1 VKRLAALG
9 ACLWLLAAPAVAVAA
24 CPQTSVADIE
34 DEVMCPVCGTPLAL
48 ATGAPQADAERA
60 FILDLVEDCR
70 TKPEILDALVAE
82 YGPGVL
88 ALPPA
93 TGFDVAAYAVPIV
106 AVLMA
111 TGLVIVLVI
120 RWRRSQ
126 GEPLDE
132 APPNAGSDD
141 ADRLL
146 AEERASEE
154 DEQRLDAD
162 LRRYDL

>member
-1 VKRLAALG
+1 
-9 ACLWLLAAPAVAVAA
+9 
-24 CPQTSVADIE
+24 VADIE

-48 ATGAPQADAERA
+48 ATGSPQAEAERA
-60 FILDLVEDCR
+60 FILDLVEDCQS
-70 TKPEILDALVAE
+70 KPQILAALVRE

-93 TGFDVAAYAVPIV
+93 TGFDLAAYAVPII
-106 AVLMA
+106 AVLLA
-111 TGLVIVLVI
+111 TLLVIVLVI

-132 APPNAGSDD
+132 LPPNAGVDD

>member
-1 VKRLAALG
+1 M
-9 ACLWLLAAPAVAVAA
+9 ACLWLLAAPAVALAK

-48 ATGAPQADAERA
+48 ATEAPQANAERE
-60 FILDLVEDCR
+60 FILDLVEECKS
-70 TKPEILDALVAE
+70 KPEILDALVGE
-82 YGPGVL
+82 YGPSVL

-93 TGFDVAAYAVPIV
+93 VGFDLA
-106 AVLMA
+106 AVLLA
-111 TGLVIVLVI
+111 TALVIFLVI
-120 RWRRSQ
+120 RWRRTQ
-126 GEPLDE
+126 GDTLDE

-141 ADRLL
+141 AERFL

>member
-1 VKRLAALG
+1 MRALAAAA
-9 ACLWLLAAPAVAVAA
+9 ACAWLLAAPALAVAA

-48 ATGAPQADAERA
+48 ATGAPQAEAQRE
-60 FILDLVEDCR
+60 FILDLVEECQS
-70 TKPEILDALVAE
+70 KPQILDALVRE

-93 TGFDVAAYAVPIV
+93 TGFDLAAYAVPII
-106 AVLMA
+106 AVVLA
-111 TGLVIVLVI
+111 TLLVIVLVI

-132 APPNAGSDD
+132 LPPNAGADD
-141 ADRLL
+141 AERLM
-146 AEERASEE
+146 AEELAGEE